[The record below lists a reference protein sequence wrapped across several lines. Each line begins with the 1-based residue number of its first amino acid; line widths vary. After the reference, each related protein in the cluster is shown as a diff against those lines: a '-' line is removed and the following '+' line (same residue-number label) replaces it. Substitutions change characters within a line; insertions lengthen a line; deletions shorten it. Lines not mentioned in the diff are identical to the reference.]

1 MIQGQQPSHKEIY
14 TRYADQYERL
24 VSRSDYQQNILQA
37 LNRIESLEQADVV
50 ELGAGTGR
58 LTCKLTPLVKSI
70 HAFDA
75 SRHMLAVAVAKLK
88 KSGLRNWWVGVAD
101 NRRLPLDDRVAD
113 IVVSGWSICYTV
125 LWHRETWREE
135 LNKALAEMRR
145 VLRPGGTIILLESL
159 GTGYQ
164 SPRPP
169 RLLGVYYEFLSRV
182 KGFSSAWIR
191 TDYRFESLAEAEA
204 LTRFFFG
211 EDKVEKIAH
220 ASPATLPE
228 YTGVWWLRI

>member
-1 MIQGQQPSHKEIY
+1 MQSQQPSHKEIY
-14 TRYADQYERL
+14 ARYAAQYERL
-24 VSRSDYQQNILQA
+24 VSRSDYQHNILGA
-37 LNRIESLEQADVV
+37 LNGIRSLEQTDVV

-58 LTCKLTPLVKSI
+58 LTCKLAPLVKSI

-75 SRHMLAVAVAKLK
+75 SRHMLSVARDKLK
-88 KSGLRNWWVGVAD
+88 KSGFKNWWVGVAD
-101 NRRLPLDDRVAD
+101 NRRLPLDERVAD

-125 LWHRETWREE
+125 LWHAETWREE

-145 VLRPGGTIILLESL
+145 VLRSGGTIIILESL

-164 SPRPP
+164 EPRPP
-169 RLLGVYYEFLSRV
+169 RLLGAYYEFLQQV
-182 KGFSSAWIR
+182 QGFSSTWIR

-211 EDKVEKIAH
+211 EDKVEKIVH
-220 ASPATLPE
+220 TSPVTLAE